1 MLPGIIGRFV
11 DVAVRQVTIEVP
23 KGISLKE
30 RQKQLDLKRQ
40 LLRKCLAP
48 VGLVLQSLSTRY
60 ETVAFLYI
68 QGALARLQ
76 ETHRSSF
83 KPKVLVIC
91 ISM

>member
-48 VGLVLQSLSTRY
+48 VL
-60 ETVAFLYI
+60 
-68 QGALARLQ
+68 ALFFKVFQPGMR
-76 ETHRSSF
+76 RSHSF
-83 KPKVLVIC
+83 TSKVPWHAC
-91 ISM
+91 KRPTDRHSNRKCW